1 MVIGTVDMLSTNKIT
16 GTLRRKMMRQ
26 KSKFQPQKG
35 TTEKLNVLI
44 SSESSQS
51 HSDDI
56 FQTQSQ
62 ASTSA
67 DPCLLHFTFK
77 NALQI
82 RSFRQGWTVIATV
95 VLHALTSEIDK
106 IKLRRKHKIARKL
119 VAEDDKVLQIP
130 SLYIDGRKNKTL
142 IIS

>member
-1 MVIGTVDMLSTNKIT
+1 MVIGTLDMLSTNKIT

-67 DPCLLHFTFK
+67 DTCLLHFTFK

-82 RSFRQGWTVIATV
+82 RTFRQGWTIIATA
-95 VLHALTSEIDK
+95 VLHTSTSEIDK
-106 IKLRRKHKIARKL
+106 KISSAGNTRLPENWSQKMTKSYKYLLYTSTDGRIKL
-119 VAEDDKVLQIP
+119 
-130 SLYIDGRKNKTL
+130 
-142 IIS
+142 